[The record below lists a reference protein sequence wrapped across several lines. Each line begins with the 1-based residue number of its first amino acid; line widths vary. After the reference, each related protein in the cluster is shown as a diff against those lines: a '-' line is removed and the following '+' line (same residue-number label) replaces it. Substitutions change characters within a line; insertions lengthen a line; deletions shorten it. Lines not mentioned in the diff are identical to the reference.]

1 MTRVTISG
9 DGSYNVYVKVH
20 RRSNSRKKPNKPI
33 AGRPPKMP
41 GQQPQPFRDNRKRQP
56 VIEQLMMDL

>member
-9 DGSYNVYVKVH
+9 DGSYNVYVKVN
-20 RRSNSRKKPNKPI
+20 RRSSSRKSPNKLI
-33 AGRPPKMP
+33 AVQPKMIRR
-41 GQQPQPFRDNRKRQP
+41 QRPQPSRDDLKRKP

>member
-20 RRSNSRKKPNKPI
+20 RRSSNRKKPSQPI
-33 AGRPPKMP
+33 AGRPPSMRR
-41 GQQPQPFRDNRKRQP
+41 QQTHEDDQKRKP
-56 VIEQLMMDL
+56 ILTQLMMDL